1 MSVKINQIEYKN
13 YGKCLKMENDTCELI
28 VTVDIGP
35 RIISYKL
42 HGKENVMKED
52 INRNI
57 KNDTAEYQ
65 EYFGEG
71 EAWYIYGGHRLW
83 SSPERYVQSY
93 IPDNKPVSY
102 EIKGNSIFL
111 KPEAAKTGE
120 AFSMKVTLDENSS
133 RVSVFHSITNIL
145 DEEMTLAPWALTV
158 LAQGGVEVFPLN
170 TKDTGLLSNRRNVLW
185 PYSDINDKRFFISNK
200 FATLSQDKNA
210 ETSFKIGINNEDGW
224 AAYFVNEQMFLKR
237 FPYNE
242 NAEYPDYG
250 CNFETFTNAEF
261 LECESLGSLQTLG
274 KGDIAQLSE
283 NWELFELSPEFEA
296 RNEESIE
303 SFVKNNII
311 LD

>member
-1 MSVKINQIEYKN
+1 M
-13 YGKCLKMENDTCELI
+13 
-28 VTVDIGP
+28 
-35 RIISYKL
+35 
-42 HGKENVMKED
+42 
-52 INRNI
+52 
-57 KNDTAEYQ
+57 
-65 EYFGEG
+65 
-71 EAWYIYGGHRLW
+71 
-83 SSPERYVQSY
+83 
-93 IPDNKPVSY
+93 
-102 EIKGNSIFL
+102 
-111 KPEAAKTGE
+111 
-120 AFSMKVTLDENSS
+120 
-133 RVSVFHSITNIL
+133 
-145 DEEMTLAPWALTV
+145 
-158 LAQGGVEVFPLN
+158 
-170 TKDTGLLSNRRNVLW
+170 LW